1 MIFNFVFSEAA
12 LSNKIYHQKD
22 IIADKIENNNSNESK
37 NEIKMILIVD
47 LHPQLQIVRVK

>member
-37 NEIKMILIVD
+37 NEIKMILVVD
-47 LHPQLQIVRVK
+47 LHP